1 MIATAAFAHGLQNRA
16 EHRVGRIL
24 AADHRPR
31 TSPLVLAQYLSSR
44 KRGDPSVAN
53 SRRPTFSQVPS
64 GTPLRPRENGSCTQL
79 CQSLARTFAFGKSRP
94 ICCRTHLPFP
104 GSTDAELRL
113 VSGECRS
120 RIRMRSCLAHAAPVE
135 ANSSKYNRAKVSLPL
150 LPGQAELP
158 RHSKLQARFAYHP

>member
-1 MIATAAFAHGLQNRA
+1 MIVTAAFAHGLQNRA

-31 TSPLVLAQYLSSR
+31 TSPLVSRAISELA

-120 RIRMRSCLAHAAPVE
+120 RIRMRSCLAHAAPVHGTG
-135 ANSSKYNRAKVSLPL
+135 KKRAKGSLPL

-158 RHSKLQARFAYHP
+158 RHSKRQARFAYHP